1 MRRQNQHPYRF
12 AMEVSFADD
21 RAQMAALMIGGQGK
35 RKAEITAGRCEK
47 TNTRAGLPYK

>member
-12 AMEVSFADD
+12 AMSGIADAD
-21 RAQMAALMIGGQGK
+21 CVQMAALMIGGQGK